1 MPPGDGGLGGRP
13 HGPDRDHAAGRA
25 GRSAGRP
32 GSTGRCGRPRRYG
45 KRKGPG
51 LPWRTRQ
58 YSTDGRAGRGDAAGG
73 GTVDADTGPERS
85 ERDVK
90 RPKPPSGKRPTI
102 LDVAAHAGVSHQT
115 VSRFLR
121 GNGGMKPQTVARIE
135 QAVAELDYRPN
146 LVARSMR
153 TRKSNRVTV
162 VLPAM
167 TTFVP
172 SQILRGAS
180 AEAQAAGYLLDIVGL
195 EGDERVR
202 GDRVRALLDSGQAEG
217 VLTFTPIGDLEKL
230 GLDHTPTVVIGEYDD
245 QMRSHGIT
253 ADGEP
258 AAMIIDHLVSL
269 GHRRFVHVAGST
281 DWMSARKR
289 REVYL
294 RTVAER
300 GLENYAVIDGD
311 WSVRS
316 GYDAA
321 QGLSADSGV
330 TAVLAANDDVA
341 MGVIRGFQD
350 RGWRVPEDVSV
361 FGWDN
366 QEFTAYF
373 NPSISTVDLDR
384 EAMGRRAMRA
394 LLARIREESEPE
406 LHLDLDCRLVLRESS
421 GPARTN
427 HTM

>member
-1 MPPGDGGLGGRP
+1 M
-13 HGPDRDHAAGRA
+13 
-25 GRSAGRP
+25 
-32 GSTGRCGRPRRYG
+32 
-45 KRKGPG
+45 
-51 LPWRTRQ
+51 
-58 YSTDGRAGRGDAAGG
+58 
-73 GTVDADTGPERS
+73 DADTGPESS

-121 GNGGMKPQTVARIE
+121 GNGGMKPQTMARIE
-135 QAVAELDYRPN
+135 QAVADLDYRPN

-172 SQILRGAS
+172 SKILRGAS

-202 GDRVRALLDSGQAEG
+202 GDRVRALLDSGQADG

-321 QGLSADSGV
+321 QSLSADSGV

-384 EAMGRRAMRA
+384 EAMGRRAMQA
-394 LLARIREESEPE
+394 LVARIREETEPG

-421 GPARTN
+421 GPARTD
-427 HTM
+427 HTF

>member
-1 MPPGDGGLGGRP
+1 M
-13 HGPDRDHAAGRA
+13 
-25 GRSAGRP
+25 
-32 GSTGRCGRPRRYG
+32 
-45 KRKGPG
+45 
-51 LPWRTRQ
+51 
-58 YSTDGRAGRGDAAGG
+58 
-73 GTVDADTGPERS
+73 
-85 ERDVK
+85 K
-90 RPKPPSGKRPTI
+90 RPKQPSRKRPTI

-135 QAVAELDYRPN
+135 QAVADLDYRPN

-202 GDRVRALLDSGQAEG
+202 GDRVRSLLDSGQAEG

-321 QGLSADSGV
+321 RGLSADSGV

-394 LLARIREESEPE
+394 LFARIREETEPE

-427 HTM
+427 HHTL

>member
-1 MPPGDGGLGGRP
+1 MTEPAAAYRAVEYDGHGGGERRRGSTVDAEAQPERSGRTGGRP
-13 HGPDRDHAAGRA
+13 K
-25 GRSAGRP
+25 S
-32 GSTGRCGRPRRYG
+32 
-45 KRKGPG
+45 
-51 LPWRTRQ
+51 
-58 YSTDGRAGRGDAAGG
+58 
-73 GTVDADTGPERS
+73 
-85 ERDVK
+85 
-90 RPKPPSGKRPTI
+90 PSGKRPTI

-153 TRKSNRVTV
+153 TRKSNRITV
-162 VLPAM
+162 VLPTM

-180 AEAQAAGYLLDIVGL
+180 AEAQAAGYMLDIVGL
-195 EGDERVR
+195 EGDEQAR
-202 GDRVRALLDSGQAEG
+202 GDRVRALLDSGQADG
-217 VLTFTPIGDLEKL
+217 VLTFTPIGDVERL
-230 GLDHTPTVVIGEYDD
+230 GLEHTPTVVIGEYDN
-245 QMRSHGIT
+245 QMRAHGIT

-258 AAMIIDHLVSL
+258 AAKIIDYLASL

-294 RTVAER
+294 RTIAER

-384 EAMGRRAMRA
+384 EAMGRRAMTA
-394 LLARIREESEPE
+394 LLARIRKEAEPE
-406 LHLDLDCRLVLRESS
+406 IHQDLNFRLVLRESS
-421 GPARTN
+421 GPARTG
-427 HTM
+427 HAIR

>member
-1 MPPGDGGLGGRP
+1 MRLGG
-13 HGPDRDHAAGRA
+13 
-25 GRSAGRP
+25 S
-32 GSTGRCGRPRRYG
+32 
-45 KRKGPG
+45 
-51 LPWRTRQ
+51 
-58 YSTDGRAGRGDAAGG
+58 
-73 GTVDADTGPERS
+73 TVDADTGPERA
-85 ERDVK
+85 ERKVK
-90 RPKPPSGKRPTI
+90 RPKPPSGKRSTI
-102 LDVAAHAGVSHQT
+102 LDVAARAGVSHQT

-121 GNGGMKPQTVARIE
+121 GNGGMRPQTVARIE

-153 TRKSNRVTV
+153 TRRSNRVTV

-167 TTFVP
+167 TAFVP

-217 VLTFTPIGDLEKL
+217 VLTFTPIGDLERL
-230 GLDHTPTVVIGEYDD
+230 GLDRTPTVVIGEYDD
-245 QMRSHGIT
+245 RMRSHGIT

-269 GHRRFVHVAGST
+269 GHHRFVHVAGST

-294 RTVAER
+294 RTIAER

-321 QGLSADSGV
+321 QSLSPDSGV

-384 EAMGRRAMRA
+384 EAIGRRAMRV
-394 LLARIREESEPE
+394 LLARIRQDAEPE
-406 LHLDLDCRLVLRESS
+406 LHLDPDCRLVLRESS
-421 GPARTN
+421 GPARP
-427 HTM
+427 HPAMA

>member
-1 MPPGDGGLGGRP
+1 MTKIVAVGPAVEYRRPSEAERGG
-13 HGPDRDHAAGRA
+13 
-25 GRSAGRP
+25 
-32 GSTGRCGRPRRYG
+32 
-45 KRKGPG
+45 
-51 LPWRTRQ
+51 
-58 YSTDGRAGRGDAAGG
+58 GG
-73 GTVDADTGPERS
+73 GTVDADASAEQS
-85 ERDVK
+85 EQDKK
-90 RPKPPSGKRPTI
+90 RPKPPRKKRPTI

-121 GNGGMKPQTVARIE
+121 GNGGLKPQTVARIE
-135 QAVAELDYRPN
+135 QAVADLDYRPN

-153 TRKSNRVTV
+153 TRKSNRITV
-162 VLPAM
+162 VLPTM
-167 TTFVP
+167 ITFVP

-180 AEAQAAGYLLDIVGL
+180 AEAQAAGYMLDIVGL
-195 EGDERVR
+195 EGDERAR
-202 GDRVRALLDSGQAEG
+202 GDRVRALLDSGQADG
-217 VLTFTPIGDLEKL
+217 VLTFTPIGDIEQL
-230 GLDHTPTVVIGEYDD
+230 GLEHTPTVVVGEYDD

-258 AAMIIDHLVSL
+258 AAKIIDYLASI
-269 GHRRFVHVAGST
+269 GHRRFIHVAGST

-294 RTVAER
+294 RTIAER

-321 QGLSADSGV
+321 QSLSADSGV

-350 RGWRVPEDVSV
+350 RGWRVPQDVSV

-373 NPSISTVDLDR
+373 NPSISTVELDR
-384 EAMGRRAMRA
+384 QAMGRQAMKA
-394 LLARIREESEPE
+394 LLARIRQEAEPE
-406 LHLDLDCRLVLRESS
+406 LHLDLNSHLVLREST
-421 GPARTN
+421 GPARTSDILR
-427 HTM
+427 

>member
-1 MPPGDGGLGGRP
+1 MEQ
-13 HGPDRDHAAGRA
+13 AAA
-25 GRSAGRP
+25 AHSALECEGH
-32 GSTGRCGRPRRYG
+32 S
-45 KRKGPG
+45 
-51 LPWRTRQ
+51 
-58 YSTDGRAGRGDAAGG
+58 GG
-73 GTVDADTGPERS
+73 GERRRGQTVDANEMPERA
-85 ERDVK
+85 ERDGE
-90 RPKPPSGKRPTI
+90 RPKSPRRKRPTI

-153 TRKSNRVTV
+153 TRKSNRITV
-162 VLPAM
+162 VLPTM

-180 AEAQAAGYLLDIVGL
+180 AEAQAAGYMLDIVGL
-195 EGDERVR
+195 EGDEQAR
-202 GDRVRALLDSGQAEG
+202 GDRVRALLDSGQADG
-217 VLTFTPIGDLEKL
+217 VLTFTPIGDVQKL
-230 GLDHTPTVVIGEYDD
+230 GLEHTPTVVIGEYDD

-258 AAMIIDHLVSL
+258 AAKIIDYLASI

-294 RTVAER
+294 RTIAER

-321 QGLSADSGV
+321 QGLSVDSGV

-384 EAMGRRAMRA
+384 EAMGRQAMKA
-394 LLARIREESEPE
+394 LLARIRQEAEPE
-406 LHLDLDCRLVLRESS
+406 IHLDLNSSLVLRESS
-421 GPARTN
+421 GPARTG
-427 HTM
+427 HAIR

>member
-1 MPPGDGGLGGRP
+1 
-13 HGPDRDHAAGRA
+13 
-25 GRSAGRP
+25 
-32 GSTGRCGRPRRYG
+32 
-45 KRKGPG
+45 
-51 LPWRTRQ
+51 
-58 YSTDGRAGRGDAAGG
+58 
-73 GTVDADTGPERS
+73 
-85 ERDVK
+85 
-90 RPKPPSGKRPTI
+90 
-102 LDVAAHAGVSHQT
+102 
-115 VSRFLR
+115 
-121 GNGGMKPQTVARIE
+121 
-135 QAVAELDYRPN
+135 
-146 LVARSMR
+146 
-153 TRKSNRVTV
+153 
-162 VLPAM
+162 
-167 TTFVP
+167 
-172 SQILRGAS
+172 
-180 AEAQAAGYLLDIVGL
+180 
-195 EGDERVR
+195 
-202 GDRVRALLDSGQAEG
+202 
-217 VLTFTPIGDLEKL
+217 
-230 GLDHTPTVVIGEYDD
+230 
-245 QMRSHGIT
+245 MRSHGIT

-384 EAMGRRAMRA
+384 EAMGRRAMQA
-394 LLARIREESEPE
+394 LLARIREETEPE

-427 HTM
+427 HTL

>member
-1 MPPGDGGLGGRP
+1 MEADKKRTRPKLDGERSKPPGR
-13 HGPDRDHAAGRA
+13 
-25 GRSAGRP
+25 
-32 GSTGRCGRPRRYG
+32 
-45 KRKGPG
+45 
-51 LPWRTRQ
+51 
-58 YSTDGRAGRGDAAGG
+58 
-73 GTVDADTGPERS
+73 
-85 ERDVK
+85 
-90 RPKPPSGKRPTI
+90 KRPTI

-135 QAVAELDYRPN
+135 EAVAELDYRPN

-153 TRKSNRVTV
+153 TRKSNRITV
-162 VLPAM
+162 VLPTM

-180 AEAQAAGYLLDIVGL
+180 AEAQAAGYMLDIVGL
-195 EGDERVR
+195 EGDERAR
-202 GDRVRALLDSGQAEG
+202 GDRVRALLDSGQADG
-217 VLTFTPIGDLEKL
+217 VLSFTPIGDIRKL
-230 GLDHTPTVVIGEYDD
+230 GLEHTPTVVIGEYDD

-253 ADGEP
+253 SDGEP
-258 AAMIIDHLVSL
+258 AAKIIDYLASI

-294 RTVAER
+294 RTIAER

-366 QEFTAYF
+366 HEFTAYF

-384 EAMGRRAMRA
+384 EAMGRQAMKA
-394 LLARIREESEPE
+394 LLARIRQEAEPE
-406 LHLDLDCRLVLRESS
+406 VHLDLNSRLVLRESTA
-421 GPARTN
+421 PARTGDAVR
-427 HTM
+427 